1 MKKGDK
7 TKQFIISES
16 KKLFS
21 ERGYATVTMKDI
33 CEICDLSRGGLYRYF
48 GSTKEIFLEILNED
62 KEDKSGTLLEYI
74 SKGESAMQILAWFFQ
89 DRKETLMLGN
99 YKGFSFAIHEFSKQ
113 ETEQKEYLKERL
125 NQAEFGLATL
135 LEYGQK
141 QGEFREFDIE
151 TMSLSLLLFL
161 DSLETN
167 AYILDFTDQEVEAQL
182 KFLLGMVKLKNTSGQ
197 FSPK

>member
-1 MKKGDK
+1 MLKKGDK

-21 ERGYATVTMKDI
+21 RRGYTTVTMKDI

-62 KEDKSGTLLEYI
+62 KEDKGEILLEYI
-74 SKGESAMQILAWFFQ
+74 GKGESAMQILEWFFQ
-89 DRKETLMLGN
+89 DRKDTLMLGN
-99 YKGFSFAIHEFSKQ
+99 YKGFSFAVHEFAKQ
-113 ETEQKEYLKERL
+113 EAEQKEYLKERL
-125 NQAEFGLATL
+125 NQAKSGLITL

-141 QGEFREFDIE
+141 KGEFRQFDTE
-151 TMSLSLLLFL
+151 SMALSLLLFL

-167 AYILDFTDQEVEAQL
+167 AYILDFTEQGVENQL
-182 KFLLGMVKLKNTSGQ
+182 NFLLSMVKR
-197 FSPK
+197 

>member
-1 MKKGDK
+1 MLKKGDK

-21 ERGYATVTMKDI
+21 RRGYTTVTMKDI

-62 KEDKSGTLLEYI
+62 KEDKGEILLKHIGKE
-74 SKGESAMQILAWFFQ
+74 ESAMQILEWFFQ
-89 DRKETLMLGN
+89 DRKDTLMLGN
-99 YKGFSFAIHEFSKQ
+99 YKGFSFAVHEFAKQ
-113 ETEQKEYLKERL
+113 EAEQKEYLKERL
-125 NQAEFGLATL
+125 NQAKSGLITL

-141 QGEFREFDIE
+141 KGQFRQFDTE
-151 TMSLSLLLFL
+151 SMALSLLLFL

-167 AYILDFTDQEVEAQL
+167 AYILDFTEQGVENQL
-182 KFLLGMVKLKNTSGQ
+182 NFLLSMVKR
-197 FSPK
+197 

>member
-1 MKKGDK
+1 MLKKGDK

-21 ERGYATVTMKDI
+21 RRGYTTVTMKDI

-62 KEDKSGTLLEYI
+62 KEDKGKILLEYI
-74 SKGESAMQILAWFFQ
+74 GKGESAMQILEWFFQ
-89 DRKETLMLGN
+89 DRKDTLMLGN
-99 YKGFSFAIHEFSKQ
+99 YKGFSFAVHEFAKQ
-113 ETEQKEYLKERL
+113 EAEQKEYLKERL
-125 NQAEFGLATL
+125 NQAKSGLITL

-141 QGEFREFDIE
+141 KGEFRQFDTE
-151 TMSLSLLLFL
+151 SMALSLLLFL

-167 AYILDFTDQEVEAQL
+167 AYILDLTEQGVENQL
-182 KFLLGMVKLKNTSGQ
+182 NFLLSMVKR
-197 FSPK
+197 

>member
-1 MKKGDK
+1 MLKKGDK

-21 ERGYATVTMKDI
+21 RRGYTTVTMKDI

-62 KEDKSGTLLEYI
+62 KEDKGEILLEYI
-74 SKGESAMQILAWFFQ
+74 GKGESAMQILEWFFQ
-89 DRKETLMLGN
+89 DRKDTLMLGN
-99 YKGFSFAIHEFSKQ
+99 YKGFSFAVHEFAKQ
-113 ETEQKEYLKERL
+113 EAEQKEYLKERL
-125 NQAEFGLATL
+125 NQAKSGLITL

-141 QGEFREFDIE
+141 KGQFRQFDTE
-151 TMSLSLLLFL
+151 SMALSLLLFL

-167 AYILDFTDQEVEAQL
+167 AYILDFTEQGVENQL
-182 KFLLGMVKLKNTSGQ
+182 NFLLSMVKR
-197 FSPK
+197 

>member
-1 MKKGDK
+1 MLKKGDK

-21 ERGYATVTMKDI
+21 GRGYTTVTMKDI

-62 KEDKSGTLLEYI
+62 KEDKGEILLEYTG
-74 SKGESAMQILAWFFQ
+74 KGESAMQILEWFFQ
-89 DRKETLMLGN
+89 DRKDTLMLGN
-99 YKGFSFAIHEFSKQ
+99 YKGFSFAVHEFAKQ
-113 ETEQKEYLKERL
+113 EAEQKEYLKERL
-125 NQAEFGLATL
+125 NQAKSGLITL

-141 QGEFREFDIE
+141 KGEFRQFDTE
-151 TMSLSLLLFL
+151 SMALSLLLFL

-167 AYILDFTDQEVEAQL
+167 AYILDFTEQGVENQL
-182 KFLLGMVKLKNTSGQ
+182 NFLLSMVKR
-197 FSPK
+197 

>member
-1 MKKGDK
+1 MLKKGDK

-21 ERGYATVTMKDI
+21 RRGYTTVTMKDI

-62 KEDKSGTLLEYI
+62 KEDKGEILLEYI
-74 SKGESAMQILAWFFQ
+74 GKGESAMQILEWFFQ
-89 DRKETLMLGN
+89 DRKDTLMLGN
-99 YKGFSFAIHEFSKQ
+99 YKGFSFAVHEFAKQ
-113 ETEQKEYLKERL
+113 EAEQKEYLKERL
-125 NQAEFGLATL
+125 NQAKSGLITL

-141 QGEFREFDIE
+141 KGEFRQFDTE
-151 TMSLSLLLFL
+151 SMALSLLLFL

-167 AYILDFTDQEVEAQL
+167 AYILDLTEQGVENQL
-182 KFLLGMVKLKNTSGQ
+182 NFLLSMVKR
-197 FSPK
+197 